1 MAKGLLSVL
10 RAGLVTKDASR
21 AVAARPSWWGMV
33 TEPFSGAWQ
42 AGVTADPIG
51 QITAFGAVFACITRI
66 ANDIAKLE
74 FELKMEADGICVD
87 APATS
92 PYRATLVRPNPL
104 QNRIQF
110 ITWWLLCKLIHGNAY
125 QLKARDNRGIVNRLF
140 PLDPRRVLPLVTP
153 EGDVY
158 YSLAGDHLARLPV
171 GLTVPASEI
180 IHDRGATLWH
190 PLIGIAPLYA
200 AAASATM
207 GARIQGNSAKFFENM
222 SRPSGMLTAPDTI
235 SDDTALRLKQEFERN
250 FSGQNIGK
258 LLVAGD
264 GLKYEP
270 MTIPAQTSQLI
281 EQLGWNVADVARC
294 FGMPLYK
301 INAGPE
307 VSRQTVE
314 EREIEYYTGCLQI
327 HIEAIELCLT
337 EGLELGGGATAGYEV
352 QCDLDGLLRMDS
364 KAKTDMLVAASG
376 GAYMMPN
383 EARAKMGMAPT
394 AGGDQLW
401 KQQQDH
407 SLAALAKRDAQ
418 PDPFGTGKVPAPA
431 PALPAP
437 TTTPDPATAAVKQAA
452 DAATAAVAS
461 MHQVISDAQTATRSA
476 LDALRADITGLDAK
490 ALSVPAGPLPET
502 ADEGAAVLRAAMA
515 RARKVLSHAD

>member
-1 MAKGLLSVL
+1 MGKSLMSVF

-21 AVAARPSWWGMV
+21 AVAAKPSWWGMV

-42 AGVTADPIG
+42 AGVTADPMG
-51 QITAFGAVFACITRI
+51 QLTAFGAVFACVVRI

-74 FELKMEADGICVD
+74 FELKMQAGGICVD

-92 PYRATLVRPNPL
+92 PYRAALVRPNPL

-125 QLKARDNRGIVNRLF
+125 QLKARDSRGIVNRLF

-190 PLIGIAPLYA
+190 PLIGISPLYA

-222 SRPSGMLTAPDTI
+222 SRPSGMLTAPETI
-235 SDDTALRLKQEFERN
+235 SDETAQRLKAEFERN

-264 GLKYEP
+264 GLKYDA

-307 VSRQTVE
+307 PAAGSVE
-314 EREIEYYTGCLQI
+314 ASDIKYYTGCLQI
-327 HIEAIELCLT
+327 HIENIELCLT
-337 EGLELGGGATAGYEV
+337 EGLEIGSGATAGYKV
-352 QCDLDGLLRMDS
+352 QCDLQGLLRMDS
-364 KAKTDMLVAASG
+364 PTQIAMLAAAVQG
-376 GAYMMPN
+376 GLMKPD
-383 EARAKMGMAPT
+383 EARARLNLAPV
-394 AGGDQLW
+394 AGGDAVYL
-401 KQQQDH
+401 QQQNY

-418 PDPFGTGKVPAPA
+418 ANPFSPTG
-431 PALPAP
+431 
-437 TTTPDPATAAVKQAA
+437 AAAKA
-452 DAATAAVAS
+452 
-461 MHQVISDAQTATRSA
+461 A
-476 LDALRADITGLDAK
+476 LDTQHQTTVAELSQRMSTINQLLRNGNLTLSEREELMCAKDACGVSRMMLMRERQGLRQA
-490 ALSVPAGPLPET
+490 S
-502 ADEGAAVLRAAMA
+502 
-515 RARKVLSHAD
+515 